1 MPLQLNDYRL
11 LGRSGL
17 RVSPLSLG
25 TMTFGMPAEW
35 GSEDS
40 EAEKMFNYYVERGGN
55 FIDTANMYGAGGSEK
70 LVGKFAKGRRDQLV
84 IATKYT
90 MSMRWGDPN
99 AAGNQRKSMIRAVED
114 SLRRLETDYIDL
126 LYLHMWDRRTPAE
139 EVARAFDDLV
149 RMGKIMYVGLSDLPA
164 WHTTRLHTIA
174 ELRGWSP
181 VVALQI
187 LYNLTDRGVE
197 REFMP
202 MAMEL
207 GMGVMPWAP
216 LGGGVL
222 SGKYTRKDLEV
233 GVSSSMTD
241 LNTRQKINLSS
252 GRLSAR
258 NLDMADA
265 VAAIA
270 REMNRT
276 PSQVAVAWT
285 LLHPAVTSPLV
296 GARTL
301 AQFQEN
307 MAALEIDF
315 TSDQIARLDKVSAI
329 EQGFPYDMY
338 LSELAVNMLGGA
350 KVNLPRGLSG

>member
-1 MPLQLNDYRL
+1 
-11 LGRSGL
+11 
-17 RVSPLSLG
+17 
-25 TMTFGMPAEW
+25 MTFGMQAEW
-35 GSEDS
+35 GSQDS

-55 FIDTANMYGAGGSEK
+55 FIDTANMYAQGGSES

-99 AAGNQRKSMIRAVED
+99 AAGNQRKNMIRAVED

-139 EVARAFDDLV
+139 EVMRAFDDLV
-149 RMGKIMYVGLSDLPA
+149 RAGKIMYVGLSDLPA
-164 WHTTRLHTIA
+164 WHTSRLHTIA

-187 LYNLTDRGVE
+187 LYNLADRNVE

-202 MAMEL
+202 LAQEL
-207 GMGVMPWAP
+207 GIGVMPWAP

-222 SGKYTRKDLEV
+222 TGKYTRKDLEAAI
-233 GVSSSMTD
+233 SSNPADM
-241 LNTRQKINLSS
+241 NNRHKINLSS

-258 NLDMADA
+258 ALDIADA
-265 VAAIA
+265 ASAVA
-270 REMNRT
+270 REMNRSA
-276 PSQVAVAWT
+276 SQVALAWT
-285 LLHPAVTSPLV
+285 LLNPAVTSPII
-296 GARTL
+296 GSKTF

-307 MAALEIDF
+307 LGALEIDF
-315 TSDQIARLDKVSAI
+315 TSDQIARLDQVSAI
-329 EQGFPYDMY
+329 ERGFPYDMF

-350 KVNLPRGLSG
+350 KISLPHG